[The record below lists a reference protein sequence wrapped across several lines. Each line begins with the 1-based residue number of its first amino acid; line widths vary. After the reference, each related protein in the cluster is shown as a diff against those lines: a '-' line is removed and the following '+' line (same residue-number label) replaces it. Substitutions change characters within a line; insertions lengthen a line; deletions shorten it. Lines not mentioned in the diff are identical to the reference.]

1 VSGLCLLLAS
11 LIALSLTALSAAA
24 QAAAF
29 RRIAPSVV
37 AFASDGTRYAA
48 WQVTESSPIVVLDSR
63 TGKRKSYAGCSLV
76 NEEEEQGP
84 VAGAVRFAVHCGEDE
99 ELLDAKTGTKTL
111 LPAPNIGTWSLAGER
126 YVEAFANT
134 DVVSPDPQDC
144 GLSAKEVRMEAACIG
159 LYDIATGAVSYRR
172 PSQPPDINR
181 PGAPP
186 ICRALRGKLLGAE
199 ARLSARRFAYHE
211 GVLAEAVQHGEAP
224 IKRIRLTSCRGH
236 TKLIATAP
244 EPANLII
251 ADGLLSWDTGHQA
264 LVDHEGENIRS
275 GRLWTY
281 RLASGRRRS
290 LPLPLLD
297 TLSVT
302 EKIRGVLG
310 YSSHAGATLFWIAA
324 TRLVQEGKGEPTLA
338 ASAVYAA
345 SYRRP
350 VRVRRAP
357 PS

>member
-1 VSGLCLLLAS
+1 M
-11 LIALSLTALSAAA
+11 
-24 QAAAF
+24 
-29 RRIAPSVV
+29 V

-84 VAGAVRFAVHCGEDE
+84 VAGAGRFVVRCGAAPER
-99 ELLDAKTGTKTL
+99 LLDVRTGIETPMPT
-111 LPAPNIGTWSLAGER
+111 PNVGEWGVAGTR
-126 YVEAFANT
+126 YVEALGRE
-134 DVVSPDPQDC
+134 VYSPELHDC
-144 GLSAKEVRMEAACIG
+144 GLSASEVRGEAACIP

-172 PSQPPDINR
+172 PSQPPDIDR

-186 ICRALRGKLLGAE
+186 ICRALGVKLLRAE
-199 ARLSARRFAYHE
+199 ARLSARRFAYHD
-211 GVLAEAVQHGEAP
+211 GMFAEAVPNGEAP
-224 IKRIRLTSCRGH
+224 IKRIRLTGCRGH

-264 LVDHEGENIRS
+264 LVDHEGEDIRS

-281 RLASGRRRS
+281 RLTTGRRRS
-290 LPLPLLD
+290 LPLPLLR
-297 TLSVT
+297 TQSVPG
-302 EKIRGVLG
+302 KIRGVLG
-310 YSSHAGATLFWIAA
+310 YSSHAGTTLFWIAA
-324 TRLVQEGKGEPTLA
+324 TRIVQEGKGGPTLA

-345 SYRRP
+345 KL
-350 VRVRRAP
+350 
-357 PS
+357 

>member
-1 VSGLCLLLAS
+1 VSGLFLTLAS
-11 LIALSLTALSAAA
+11 LIALSLTAPSADAHVA
-24 QAAAF
+24 PF

-48 WQVTESSPIVVLDSR
+48 WQVTESSPIVVLDTR
-63 TGKRKSYAGCSLV
+63 TGRRKSYAGCSLI
-76 NEEEEQGP
+76 NEDEERGP
-84 VAGAVRFAVHCGEDE
+84 VAGAGRFAVHCGEDE
-99 ELLDAKTGTKTL
+99 ALLDVKTGTKTL
-111 LPAPNIGTWSLAGER
+111 LPAPNIGAWSLAGER

-172 PSQPPDINR
+172 PSQPPDIDR

-186 ICRALRGKLLGAE
+186 ICRALVVKLLRTE
-199 ARLSARRFAYHE
+199 ARLSQFAYHD

-224 IKRIRLTSCRGH
+224 IERVRLTGCRGH

-251 ADGLLSWDTGHQA
+251 AEGLLSWDTGHQA
-264 LVDHEGENIRS
+264 TGDHEGENIRS

-345 SYRRP
+345 KL
-350 VRVRRAP
+350 
-357 PS
+357 